1 MFSLFKTVTKCN
13 STFSRQN
20 QDTSIQCSSPP
31 FLDGP
36 RKIKG
41 GESSSAQWQLGAKL
55 LLLESTPSLAPERKL
70 YSGKSSSPAALT

>member
-41 GESSSAQWQLGAKL
+41 GGGSSAQWQLGAKL
-55 LLLESTPSLAPERKL
+55 LLESTLSLAPERKL